1 MSRDP
6 FFPGIRSIAVQMS
19 VVSGKTSDI
28 VSLVTECKC
37 EVCFVSIGSSK
48 SPVRC
53 VIVE

>member
-19 VVSGKTSDI
+19 VVSGKTSDV
-28 VSLVTECKC
+28 VSLVRECEC
-37 EVCFVSIGSSK
+37 EVCFVGIGSSK

-53 VIVE
+53 GSVK